1 MKLGDWIAVICF
13 IIALVIIWEFRE
25 ALLLVM
31 SAVVLSVALNSLVR
45 LLQSW
50 CDHLHMKLSR
60 GMAVFIAIVLVGLF
74 GTLFFALVAPPFIN
88 QFQQLI
94 ELAPIGFQRFLNW
107 LDQIRISP
115 PVWLNLEQL
124 QLPNFSELA
133 QQVGPLA
140 QNVIENFVTFFSNSL
155 AVLVKLLF
163 VLVLTVMFLVDPTSY
178 RKLLIRLFPSF
189 YRRRADSILCL
200 CEEVL
205 LGWMGGIVINS
216 IFVAMLSAIGLAAL
230 QVRFVFA
237 HALLAGVFNFVPNIG
252 PMLSVIFPI
261 SVALLDTPLKALGVL
276 ILYLVIQNV
285 ESYWFSPM
293 VMRKQISLLPAV
305 TLTAQIFFAT
315 FLGLLGLILA
325 LPLAVVTKTWLEEAF
340 FKDFLDRWGGN
351 PSRQIARQMVAI
363 DEAQL
368 SPSHGEMVT
377 EGMADPWE
385 S

>member
-60 GMAVFIAIVLVGLF
+60 GMAVFISIVLVGLF

-216 IFVAMLSAIGLAAL
+216 VFVAMLSAIGLAAL

-351 PSRQIARQMVAI
+351 PRRQIARQMVAI